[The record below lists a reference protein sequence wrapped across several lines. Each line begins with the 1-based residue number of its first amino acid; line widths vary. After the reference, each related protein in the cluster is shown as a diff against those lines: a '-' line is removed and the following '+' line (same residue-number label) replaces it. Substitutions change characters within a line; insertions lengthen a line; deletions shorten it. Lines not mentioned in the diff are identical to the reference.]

1 MIEIF
6 ADMRE
11 EKSGILRAL
20 AQMPNVN
27 VKVGALPCGDFLI
40 GPNMV
45 VERKEAQDFVNSIK
59 DRRLF
64 QQVAK
69 CKLDYQRV
77 IIIIE
82 GDISKVRT
90 EMSKE
95 AIAGALSW
103 LQVIEGVS
111 LTPSTDAAQTALLIG
126 TMARHAQEGLGY
138 DIPLRAAKPKPS
150 RHMAEFILE
159 GLPAVGPT
167 NARKLLDHFGS
178 VRAAFN
184 AMPTELTKAPGIGAK
199 TAARIHEAINW
210 DVTSEAMESPL
221 ELTGSGL

>member
-11 EKSGILRAL
+11 GKSGILQAL

-27 VKVGALPCGDFLI
+27 LKVGALPCGDFVV

-45 VERKEAQDFVNSIK
+45 VERKEAKDFVDSIK

-64 QQVAK
+64 EQVAK

-77 IIIIE
+77 IIIVE

-111 LTPSTDAAQTALLIG
+111 LTPSSNAAQTALLVG

-138 DIPLRAAKPKPS
+138 DIALRAAKPKPS

-159 GLPAVGPT
+159 GLPGVGPT
-167 NARKLLDHFGS
+167 NARKILDHFGS
-178 VRAAFN
+178 VRAACN
-184 AMPTELTKAPGIGAK
+184 AMPIELTKAPGIGAK

-210 DVTSEAMESPL
+210 EVANETMESPA
-221 ELTGSGL
+221 ELAGSGL

>member
-27 VKVGALPCGDFLI
+27 LKVGALPCGDFVI
-40 GPNMV
+40 GHGIV
-45 VERKEAQDFVNSIK
+45 VERKKAKDFVDSIK

-64 QQVAK
+64 EQVAK
-69 CKLDYQRV
+69 CKLDFQRV
-77 IIIIE
+77 IIILE

-90 EMSKE
+90 EMTPE
-95 AIAGALSW
+95 AIRGALSW

-111 LTPSTDAAQTALLIG
+111 LTPTANAADTALMLG

-138 DIPLRAAKPKPS
+138 DIALRAAKPKPS

-159 GLPAVGPT
+159 GLPGVGPT
-167 NARKLLDHFGS
+167 NARKILDHFGS

-199 TAARIHEAINW
+199 TAARIHEAVNW
-210 DVTSEAMESPL
+210 DVASETIESPV
-221 ELTGSGL
+221 ELTGTGL